1 MQDATPRRHFAAG
14 FTLVEA
20 LVALVVLSIGLLGVA
35 ALQFTSLKAN
45 HGSATRTQAVYLAY
59 DIIDRMRA
67 NPAGANAHEYDV
79 AYDATPAAGS
89 IAGNDLIAWRQNIVK
104 ALPAGSTLAPTG
116 SVLLNSTT
124 NIVTVNIKWDDTHAD
139 VSNTTP
145 PAGTLPQ
152 SDIVTFSVVT
162 QLSN

>member
-1 MQDATPRRHFAAG
+1 MQDATPRRHCAAG

-59 DIIDRMRA
+59 DIIERMRV
-67 NPAGANAHEYDV
+67 NPA
-79 AYDATPAAGS
+79 AA
-89 IAGNDLIAWRQNIVK
+89 IAGNYNIALDATAAGGTTAGDDLVAWRKNIVN
-104 ALPAGSTLAPTG
+104 ALPTGSASAPTG
-116 SVLLNSTT
+116 SVFLDSAT

-139 VSNTTP
+139 VSNANGTP
-145 PAGTLPQ
+145 PPA
-152 SDIVTFSVVT
+152 DVVTFSVVT

>member
-1 MQDATPRRHFAAG
+1 MSRRSHASG

-67 NPAGANAHEYDV
+67 NPLAAGNGDYNITFA
-79 AYDATPAAGS
+79 ATPTGTD
-89 IAGNDLIAWRQNIVK
+89 IAHKDLIAWRQNVTQS
-104 ALPAGSTLAPTG
+104 LPGGSVSPAGSVSLDAA
-116 SVLLNSTT
+116 SKVL
-124 NIVTVNIKWDDTHAD
+124 TVSIKWDDTHAD
-139 VSNTTP
+139 VSKTP
-145 PAGTLPQ
+145 A
-152 SDIVTFSVVT
+152 SADVVTFSVAT

>member
-1 MQDATPRRHFAAG
+1 MLDALPRRGLAAG

-35 ALQFTSLKAN
+35 ALQFTSLKTN

-67 NPAGANAHEYDV
+67 NPAAANSHGYDIAVGAKATAGTV
-79 AYDATPAAGS
+79 AGD
-89 IAGNDLIAWRQNIVK
+89 DLVAWKKNITNS
-104 ALPAGSTLAPTG
+104 LPAGKTVAPDG
-116 SVLLNSTT
+116 SVNLDAAT
-124 NIVTVNIKWDDTHAD
+124 NLVTVQIVWDDAHANVTSNSPATD
-139 VSNTTP
+139 V
-145 PAGTLPQ
+145 
-152 SDIVTFSVVT
+152 VTFTVST

>member
-1 MQDATPRRHFAAG
+1 MQDASPLRHRASG

-67 NPAGANAHEYDV
+67 NPSAVTTHDYDL
-79 AYDATPAAGS
+79 AFGATPTGTT
-89 IAGNDLIAWRQNIVK
+89 IAKTDLIAWRQSI
-104 ALPAGSTLAPTG
+104 AQMLPTGSLVPTG
-116 SVLLNSTT
+116 SVNLDATANT
-124 NIVTVNIKWDDTHAD
+124 VTVSIKWDDTHAD
-139 VSNTTP
+139 VSSTAP
-145 PAGTLPQ
+145 PA
-152 SDIVTFSVVT
+152 DVVTFTVVT
-162 QLSN
+162 QLAN

>member
-1 MQDATPRRHFAAG
+1 MLDALPRRGLAAG

-35 ALQFTSLKAN
+35 ALQFTSLKTN

-67 NPAGANAHEYDV
+67 NPAAANSNGYDIALGVTPTAGTV
-79 AYDATPAAGS
+79 AGD
-89 IAGNDLIAWRQNIVK
+89 DLVAWKKNITNS
-104 ALPAGSTLAPTG
+104 LPAGSTTAADG
-116 SVLLNSTT
+116 SVKLDPGT
-124 NIVTVNIKWDDTHAD
+124 NLVTVRIVWDDSHANVSGNGAATPD
-139 VSNTTP
+139 V
-145 PAGTLPQ
+145 
-152 SDIVTFSVVT
+152 VTFAVST

>member
-1 MQDATPRRHFAAG
+1 MLRRCRASG

-45 HGSATRTQAVYLAY
+45 HGSATRTQAVYLVY

-67 NPAGANAHEYDV
+67 NPASANNHDYDIGFG
-79 AYDATPAAGS
+79 DTPTGTT
-89 IAGNDLIAWRQNIVK
+89 IAKTDLIAWRQNMTQSLPGGSIV
-104 ALPAGSTLAPTG
+104 PTG
-116 SVLLNSTT
+116 SVNLDAVAKT
-124 NIVTVNIKWDDTHAD
+124 VTVSIKWDDTHAD
-139 VSNTTP
+139 VTNTTGT
-145 PAGTLPQ
+145 PATT
-152 SDIVTFSVVT
+152 DIVTFSVVT

>member
-1 MQDATPRRHFAAG
+1 MQDATCRRHCAAG

-59 DIIDRMRA
+59 DIIERMRV
-67 NPAGANAHEYDV
+67 NPAAANAGDYNI
-79 AYDATPAAGS
+79 AFGATASAGS
-89 IAGNDLIAWRQNIVK
+89 VAGDDLAAWRQNIVK

-116 SVLLNSTT
+116 SVFLEPAT

-139 VSNTTP
+139 VSNVDGTQP
-145 PAGTLPQ
+145 QPA
-152 SDIVTFSVVT
+152 DVVTFSVVT